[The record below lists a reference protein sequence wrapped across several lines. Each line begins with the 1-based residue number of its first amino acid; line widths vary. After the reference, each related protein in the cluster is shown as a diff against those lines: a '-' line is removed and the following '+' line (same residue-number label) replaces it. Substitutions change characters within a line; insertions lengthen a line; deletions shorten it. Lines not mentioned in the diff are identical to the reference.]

1 MLALEATNITM
12 KNDHHTDHDPRLAE
26 LLEGVPPGRAAAAR
40 EAAMAEAA
48 HDLTQCG
55 ACGSPLVQPIDW
67 LDAGRHHWRLLLRCP
82 NCEAC
87 GTVVVEDELVDFY
100 DVELERGAAA
110 LARSLSDLVQERI
123 GREVAQFSEALR
135 RDLILPEDF

>member
-1 MLALEATNITM
+1 MLPPEHEYRMA
-12 KNDHHTDHDPRLAE
+12 HDHDIHQDPHLAE
-26 LLEGVPPGRAAAAR
+26 LIAGMPPGRAAAAR
-40 EAAMAEAA
+40 EAALAEAA

-55 ACGSPLVQPIDW
+55 ACGCGLVQPLDW
-67 LDAGRHHWRLLLRCP
+67 EDAGRHHWRLLLRCP

-110 LARSLSDLVQERI
+110 VARALSDMVHERI
-123 GREVAQFSEALR
+123 GREVTMFSDALR
-135 RDLILPEDF
+135 DDLILPEDF